1 MSIKIEIF
9 SKLYFFIKTI
19 YNVVIIKIG
28 GKIIMKKFLI
38 GLLVVVALIAVFCI
52 GQYNGLVSRSENV
65 DSKYADLDTML
76 QRRADLIPNLVST
89 VKGYTSHEDA
99 IIDKITTARENLN
112 KAKTVEEKSEANDQL
127 SSALNSLMVVVENY
141 PDLKASENFI
151 NLQDELAGTEN
162 RIAVARK
169 DYNDSVKSYNT
180 SIKKFPGS
188 IFAGMFGFDSK
199 AYFEA
204 EESSKSVPNVSFE

>member
-1 MSIKIEIF
+1 
-9 SKLYFFIKTI
+9 
-19 YNVVIIKIG
+19 
-28 GKIIMKKFLI
+28 MKKFLI
-38 GLLVVVALIAVFCI
+38 GLIVVIVLIALFCI
-52 GQYNGLVSRSENV
+52 GQYNGLVTRSENV

-89 VKGYTSHEDA
+89 VKGYMQHEDD
-99 IIDKITTARENLN
+99 IIEKVTTARQNLL
-112 KAKTVEEKSEANDQL
+112 KANNVEEKQKANDEL
-127 SSALNSLMVVVENY
+127 TSSLNALMVVVENY

-169 DYNDSVKSYNT
+169 DYNDAVKSYNT

-188 IFAGMFGFDSK
+188 IFANMFGFDAK
-199 AYFEA
+199 PYFEA
-204 EESSKSVPNVSFE
+204 EESSKAVPNVSFE